1 VSQYL
6 IRSGDGHG
14 TLYVCPGCETVH
26 FSPLK
31 NAVSSCI
38 TCLFQM
44 RNRGILME
52 NFGKSDR
59 DVLEENTLRTQTQ
72 VAELMGISR
81 QRVQQIEIYALS
93 KVRAYLVKSVETHIP
108 LRHIMNSCAIAGT
121 LARDAVV
128 RKSAKTGNE
137 FVTAT
142 VVTERPSPSGDGRVF
157 STYWDVL
164 SFGDR
169 AVKLIQNLKEGT
181 QVFATGEVECRTY
194 EGKDGTTKAGLK
206 LVGNLGL
213 LIGIPKEG
221 AVEEPVF

>member
-6 IRSGDGHG
+6 ICSGDGHG
-14 TLYVCPGCETVH
+14 TLYVCLCCETVY

-31 NAVSSCI
+31 NAVSVCI

-44 RNRGILME
+44 RNRGLLME

-72 VAELMGISR
+72 VAGIMGISR

-108 LRHIMNSCAIAGT
+108 IRHIMNSCAIAGT

-169 AVKLIQNLKEGT
+169 AVNLIQNLKEGT
-181 QVFATGEVECRTY
+181 PVYATGEVECKTY
-194 EGKDGTTKAGLK
+194 EAKDGTTKASLK

-221 AVEEPVF
+221 GSEEPIF